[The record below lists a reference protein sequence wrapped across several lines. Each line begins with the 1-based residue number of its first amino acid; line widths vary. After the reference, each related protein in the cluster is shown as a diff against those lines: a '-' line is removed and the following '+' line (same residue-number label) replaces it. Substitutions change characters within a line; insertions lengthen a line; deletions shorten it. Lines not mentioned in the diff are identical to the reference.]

1 MFQCDV
7 ILDKKWRH
15 FIDNF
20 EDFASHVFRSIS
32 VQIFGYAA
40 HHNSIRHK
48 SSTLPL
54 HYF

>member
-1 MFQCDV
+1 MFQCDE

-32 VQIFGYAA
+32 VQIFGTS
-40 HHNSIRHK
+40 NPQK
-48 SSTLPL
+48 VGMG
-54 HYF
+54 